1 MIFRVFYSIP
11 DCSGQQRSPLPF
23 ADCGK
28 KLPFSIVA
36 KTDIKKLPFT
46 IVAKTDIFRFPF
58 PPFTVSGES
67 GERGEEKRKRGV
79 EESVGERGKGRGE
92 KGEG

>member
-1 MIFRVFYSIP
+1 M
-11 DCSGQQRSPLPF
+11 GQERSPLPF

-28 KLPFSIVA
+28 KLRFSIVA
-36 KTDIKKLPFT
+36 KTDIKKLPFS
-46 IVAKTDIFRFPF
+46 IVAKADIFRFPF

-67 GERGEEKRKRGV
+67 GEREKRKRGV